1 MAEVSKYHEYVVI
14 GRAKP
19 TEAVANPPV
28 FRMRLFSPNTV
39 VARSRFWYFMRQLNK
54 LKAANGEI
62 LAVHEI
68 KEQSTSVKNYGVW
81 LRYTSRKGVHNMYK
95 EFRDVTR
102 VGAVQQLYNDMAG
115 RHRARHT
122 TIQIVDI
129 KPIHGSQVR
138 RVNIKQFLDNSIK
151 FPLTHRTLTAP
162 YAGKTGKFLAKRPST
177 YAH

>member
-1 MAEVSKYHEYVVI
+1 MI

-28 FRMRLFSPNTV
+28 FRMRLFSPNDV
-39 VARSRFWYFMRQLNK
+39 IARSRFWYFMRQLNK

-62 LAVHEI
+62 LAVHEV
-68 KEQSTSVKNYGVW
+68 KEKSTSVKNYGVW

-102 VGAVQQLYNDMAG
+102 VGAVAQLYNDMAG

-129 KPIHGSQVR
+129 KPVIAAQVR
-138 RVNIKQFLDNSIK
+138 RVAIKQFLTNSIK
-151 FPLTHRTLTAP
+151 FPLTHRTLSAP
-162 YAGKTGKFLAKRPST
+162 HQGRVGKFLAKRPST